1 MNEDIGNIIR
11 KLHNELQR
19 KMTNFAKKY
28 DLTAMQMLIISLID
42 QREKIGKMVFQK
54 DIEEEFNIRRASVT
68 NIVQLME
75 KKNLITRE
83 PLKEDVRYKQL
94 VLTNSSR
101 KYAKYL
107 KEYEQDIEEVL
118 KKVTSKYL
126 DNDDVTEMLQEMLKC
141 LGEGKI

>member
-126 DNDDVTEMLQEMLKC
+126 DNDDVTGMLQEMLKC